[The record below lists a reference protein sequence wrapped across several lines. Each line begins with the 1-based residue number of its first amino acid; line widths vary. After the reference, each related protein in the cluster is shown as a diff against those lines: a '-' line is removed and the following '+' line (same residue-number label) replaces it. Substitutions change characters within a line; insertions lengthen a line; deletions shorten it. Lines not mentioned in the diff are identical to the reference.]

1 MMEET
6 KIHILDCS
14 NLNCPMP
21 IVKIAKMIRTIDI
34 QEQIEVIATDPAFK
48 ADVEAWIR
56 KTGHDLIS
64 YSEEGQRRIAIIE
77 KTK

>member
-1 MMEET
+1 MEEV
-6 KIHILDCS
+6 KQHDLDCK

-21 IVKIAKMIRTIDI
+21 IVKIAKTIRTMEIN
-34 QEQIEVIATDPAFK
+34 EQLKVTATDPAFK

-56 KTGHDLIS
+56 KTGHLLIS
-64 YSEEGQRRIAIIE
+64 YTEEGKNRVALIE

>member
-1 MMEET
+1 MEEIKKHT
-6 KIHILDCS
+6 LDCS

-21 IVKIAKMIRTIDI
+21 IVRIAKTIRAIEVH
-34 QEQIEVIATDPAFK
+34 EQIEVIATDPAFK

-56 KTGHDLIS
+56 KTGHQLLS
-64 YSEEGQRRIAIIE
+64 YSEEGRKRIAIIE

>member
-1 MMEET
+1 MEEI
-6 KIHILDCS
+6 KKHVLDCS

-21 IVKIAKMIRTIDI
+21 IVKIAKTIRTIEVS
-34 QEQIEVIATDPAFK
+34 EQIEVLATDPAFK

-56 KTGHDLIS
+56 KTGHLLIS
-64 YSEEGQRRIAIIE
+64 YTEEGRNRIAIIE